1 MLLGKRWYA
10 FWKKLVTISRKV
22 SDEKLPK
29 YCMCVRVFYYFKK
42 RIIRENIIPLL
53 WHKYIKGTWHETA
66 YI

>member
-1 MLLGKRWYA
+1 
-10 FWKKLVTISRKV
+10 
-22 SDEKLPK
+22 
-29 YCMCVRVFYYFKK
+29 MCVRVFYYFKK